1 MPASQKDLRDHLNDM
16 WKTTVDQ
23 FDEIK
28 DIIVRHSH
36 IGRKRLDTAFLKRQR
51 DRFFQ
56 DLGEA
61 VYSQAEAGTLTLN
74 AEGNRMVE
82 RLREALKQI
91 ELEEAEIARI
101 NQGGVPQTELRD
113 EPTLENIALT
123 PNGKPQQPAE
133 AIPAEPGPAPAEAT
147 LRAEAAILTP
157 ASDETVDGAA
167 TASDNVDIGAG
178 DRPRR
183 RGRRPGRKL

>member
-1 MPASQKDLRDHLNDM
+1 MPASPKDLRDHLNDM

-61 VYSQAEAGTLTLN
+61 VFNQAEAGSLTLH
-74 AEGNRMVE
+74 AEGNRTVE
-82 RLREALKQI
+82 RIREALKQI

-113 EPTLENIALT
+113 EPTLENIALS
-123 PNGKPQQPAE
+123 PDGQPQQRNE
-133 AIPAEPGPAPAEAT
+133 PAPAEPEPVLSAAAT
-147 LRAEAAILTP
+147 LLAP
-157 ASDETVDGAA
+157 DGDETVDAA
-167 TASDNVDIGAG
+167 AAASDNVDIGVG
-178 DRPRR
+178 DRPKR
-183 RGRRPGRKL
+183 RGRRPSRKL

>member
-61 VYSQAEAGTLTLN
+61 VYAQAEAGSLALN

-82 RLREALKQI
+82 RIREALKQI

-101 NQGGVPQTELRD
+101 NQGGQPQTALRD

-123 PNGKPQQPAE
+123 PNGQPQPAP
-133 AIPAEPGPAPAEAT
+133 AAAPAEPEPVLG
-147 LRAEAAILTP
+147 AEAAILGT
-157 ASDETVDGAA
+157 AGEETVDAAA

-183 RGRRPGRKL
+183 RGRRPSRKI

>member
-1 MPASQKDLRDHLNDM
+1 MPTSQKDLRDHLNDM

-61 VYSQAEAGTLTLN
+61 VFNQVEAGTLAVN

-82 RLREALKQI
+82 RIREALKAI
-91 ELEEAEIARI
+91 EVEEAEIARM
-101 NQGGVPQTELRD
+101 NQGGVPQTELRE
-113 EPTLENIALT
+113 EPTLENVALT
-123 PNGKPQQPAE
+123 PDGEPVRPAV
-133 AIPAEPGPAPAEAT
+133 PAPGEPV
-147 LRAEAAILTP
+147 LGAEAAISM
-157 ASDETVDGAA
+157 AAGDGTVDEAA
-167 TASDNVDIGAG
+167 AASDNVDIGAG
-178 DRPRR
+178 DRPKR

>member
-1 MPASQKDLRDHLNDM
+1 MAGNPKDLRDHLNDM

-61 VYSQAEAGTLTLN
+61 VFNQVEAGTLQLN
-74 AEGNRMVE
+74 AEGNRLVE
-82 RLREALKQI
+82 RIREALKQI
-91 ELEEAEIARI
+91 ELEEAEIARM
-101 NQGGVPQTELRD
+101 NQGGQPQDVPRA
-113 EPTLENIALT
+113 EPSLENIALDE
-123 PNGKPQQPAE
+123 QARQAAREPAE
-133 AIPAEPGPAPAEAT
+133 AEPVLG
-147 LRAEAAILTP
+147 AEAAISTP
-157 ASDETVDGAA
+157 PGDETVDGAA
-167 TASDNVDIGAG
+167 AASDNVDIGAG

-183 RGRRPGRKL
+183 RGRRPSRKL